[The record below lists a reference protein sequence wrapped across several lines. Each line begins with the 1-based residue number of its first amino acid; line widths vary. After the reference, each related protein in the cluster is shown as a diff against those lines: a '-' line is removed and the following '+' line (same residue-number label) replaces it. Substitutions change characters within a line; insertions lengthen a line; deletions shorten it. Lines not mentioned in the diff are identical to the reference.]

1 MLFYICSNISNQFTW
16 WELGLKLFTNMLMPL
31 CGHVYVLILY
41 TSPSFSHRIFFPTF
55 PYTFPCSP
63 FVPKAT
69 FEIVDHAFICCFLST
84 RPVWVRMSNFTI
96 YFQWSINFFVFPGKF
111 NLLLYRIVI
120 LYMITFTF
128 SPFFVLVCPWSDS
141 VITLT

>member
-1 MLFYICSNISNQFTW
+1 MRVRFEIVHQYADAVMRSCICINIMHFP
-16 WELGLKLFTNMLMPL
+16 F
-31 CGHVYVLILY
+31 
-41 TSPSFSHRIFFPTF
+41 FSHRICFPTF
-55 PYTFPCSP
+55 PYTFPWSP

-84 RPVWVRMSNFTI
+84 RPVCVRMSNFTI